1 MFLSVN
7 MYVYLNIYNNLIV
20 LLVDLNTI
28 LINKCSLSV
37 VRVKPANPF
46 TDLNLQQSFSL
57 LGVTEAKAIS
67 IKVIRKLFKI
77 KNPKKYF
84 T

>member
-1 MFLSVN
+1 

-20 LLVDLNTI
+20 LLVDFNTI
-28 LINKCSLSV
+28 
-37 VRVKPANPF
+37 VKPANPF
-46 TDLNLQQSFSL
+46 TDLYLQQSFSL